1 MFRLFRK
8 NISQQV
14 PAPAEI
20 LPDNFIQPQS
30 AIVLLGTQRRQMLLE
45 YIWQRTSVSRTQF
58 SLLYRQPLERYA
70 ALVQN
75 LPASESHHHAYSGG
89 MLDHGLEIVAYA
101 LKLRQ
106 SRLLPVG
113 TTPEEQAAQSE
124 VWTAAAAYAALLHDL
139 GKTAV
144 DLEVELADGSI
155 WHPWHGPLTQPY
167 RFRYLKERT
176 YRLHSAAT
184 ALLYT
189 QVLDSR
195 ILDWLSKHQ
204 EAWSSLLYVLAGQ
217 YEHAGVL
224 GELVMQA
231 DQASV
236 ARALGGDPGKAL
248 AAPKHALQRKLLE
261 GLRYL
266 LKEEFRINQPQ
277 ASDGWLTQ
285 DSLWL
290 VSKTVSDKLRAHL
303 LSQGIDGI
311 PGNNTTL
318 FSILQDHGMALATE
332 DGKAI
337 WKATVIGENGWSHT
351 FTFLRLAPAL
361 IWDDISLRPPPF
373 AGTVTVE
380 VTGAEGEQESSGITD
395 VANPQPTEVANAP
408 VSVAG
413 DAIADLLNMFDTK
426 AAHVEPGSAS
436 SDSAVPATVLPS
448 PDPVPLKSTMT
459 GPAVQ
464 MESTE
469 PKPVESIPL
478 SSEVVIPPSS
488 TARNGT
494 PSGEHF
500 LAWLANAIQTHK
512 LVINDAKAL
521 VHTVADTVYLVS
533 PGIFQRYAQEHLH
546 VAVLAKEAQ
555 LSDWQWI
562 QKQFEKMQIH
572 RKHAN
577 GLNIWTCNVTG
588 PRKSHRLH
596 GYLMNDPSGLF
607 AEQPL
612 NNPYLELVN
621 PVT

>member
-1 MFRLFRK
+1 
-8 NISQQV
+8 
-14 PAPAEI
+14 
-20 LPDNFIQPQS
+20 
-30 AIVLLGTQRRQMLLE
+30 
-45 YIWQRTSVSRTQF
+45 
-58 SLLYRQPLERYA
+58 
-70 ALVQN
+70 
-75 LPASESHHHAYSGG
+75 

-139 GKTAV
+139 GKIAV

-236 ARALGGDPGKAL
+236 AKALGGDPSKAL

-266 LKEEFRINQPQ
+266 LKEEFRLNQPQ

-311 PGNNTTL
+311 PSNNTTL

-337 WKATVIGENGWSHT
+337 WKATVTGENGWSHT

-361 IWDDISLRPPPF
+361 IWDDISFRPPPF

-380 VTGAEGEQESSGITD
+380 ATGDEGEQESPGITD
-395 VANPQPTEVANAP
+395 LANPQPKEAASAP
-408 VSVAG
+408 ASVAG
-413 DAIADLLNMFDTK
+413 DAIDDLLNMFDTK
-426 AAHVEPGSAS
+426 AAHVKPGATSP
-436 SDSAVPATVLPS
+436 DSAVPGAVLPTPS
-448 PDPVPLKSTMT
+448 PVPFKGTMT
-459 GPAVQ
+459 APAVQ

-469 PKPVESIPL
+469 PKRVESMPL
-478 SSEVVIPPSS
+478 SSEVVMPSS
-488 TARNGT
+488 SAAMSET

-533 PGIFQRYAQEHLH
+533 PGIFQRYAQEHLR

-596 GYLMNDPSGLF
+596 GYLLNDPSVLF

>member
-8 NISQQV
+8 R
-14 PAPAEI
+14 AP
-20 LPDNFIQPQS
+20 LTSTSPDIEPRGFIRQES
-30 AIVLLGTQRRQMLLE
+30 VLVLLGTQRRQMLLE
-45 YIWQRTSVSRTQF
+45 HIWERTSLSRAQF

-139 GKTAV
+139 GKIAV

-236 ARALGGDPGKAL
+236 AKALGGDPGKAL

-318 FSILQDHGMALATE
+318 FSILQDHGMVQATE

-337 WKATVIGENGWSHT
+337 WKAKVTGENGWSHT

-380 VTGAEGEQESSGITD
+380 ATGAEGEQESSGITD
-395 VANPQPTEVANAP
+395 VATPQPTEAANAP
-408 VSVAG
+408 VPGTG

-426 AAHVEPGSAS
+426 AAQVEPAAAS
-436 SDSAVPATVLPS
+436 PDSAVPDTVLPTPS
-448 PDPVPLKSTMT
+448 PVPFKGTMAA
-459 GPAVQ
+459 PAVQ
-464 MESTE
+464 MEPTP
-469 PKPVESIPL
+469 PKR
-478 SSEVVIPPSS
+478 SEVVMPSS
-488 TARNGT
+488 PTAVSET

-500 LAWLANAIQTHK
+500 LSWLANAIQTHK

-533 PGIFQRYAQEHLH
+533 PGIFQRYAQEHLQ

-596 GYLMNDPSGLF
+596 GYLLNDPSGLF

-621 PVT
+621 PVA